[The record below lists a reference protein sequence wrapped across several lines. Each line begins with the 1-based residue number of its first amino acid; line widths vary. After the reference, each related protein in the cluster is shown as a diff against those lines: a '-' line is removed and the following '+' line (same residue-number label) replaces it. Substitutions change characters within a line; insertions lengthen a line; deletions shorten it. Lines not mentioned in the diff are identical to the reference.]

1 MQLQWVDIAIIAV
14 VTLSVLTG
22 LFRGFVK
29 ELVAL
34 CVWILA
40 IWLGFHYSQSLDPWL
55 QSYIQEQ
62 SARTA
67 VAFIIILFATLF
79 AGGVVNAILS
89 FVLKRAGLSGTD
101 RTLGMGF
108 GFLRGVFIVALIMVA
123 VKMTSLPYQHYAKD
137 SVLYVRFDP
146 VVALIYGHLP
156 EFIKQMKSVDK
167 TEPVIDTVPEQSAR
181 HELPIHLEDVVLT
194 DTDSTF

>member
-1 MQLQWVDIAIIAV
+1 MQLQWVDIAIVAIIG
-14 VTLSVLTG
+14 LSVLTG

-40 IWLGFHYSQSLDPWL
+40 IWLGFNYSPSLDPWL
-55 QSYIQEQ
+55 QTYIQEQ

-67 VAFIIILFATLF
+67 IAFIIILFATLF
-79 AGGVVNAILS
+79 VGGVINAILS
-89 FVLKRAGLSGTD
+89 FILKRAGLSGTD

-123 VKMTSLPYQHYAKD
+123 VKMTSLPYQQYSQESKLYA
-137 SVLYVRFDP
+137 RFDP
-146 VVALIYGHLP
+146 VVSLLYEHLP
-156 EFIKQMKSVDK
+156 EFIKQVKAVDK
-167 TEPVIDTVPEQSAR
+167 SENIIDTVATS
-181 HELPIHLEDVVLT
+181 
-194 DTDSTF
+194 

>member
-1 MQLQWVDIAIIAV
+1 MQLQWVDIGIISIIG
-14 VTLSVLTG
+14 LSVLTG

-40 IWLGFHYSQSLDPWL
+40 IWLGFNYSQSLDPWL
-55 QSYIQEQ
+55 QSYIEEQ

-67 VAFIIILFATLF
+67 IAFIIIMFATLLV
-79 AGGVVNAILS
+79 GGIINATLS
-89 FVLKRAGLSGTD
+89 FILKRAGLSGTD

-123 VKMTSLPYQHYAKD
+123 VKMTSLPYQEYSTKSQLYA
-137 SVLYVRFDP
+137 RFDP
-146 VVALIYGHLP
+146 VVALLYEHLP
-156 EFIKQMKSVDK
+156 EFIKQVKAVDK
-167 TEPVIDTVPEQSAR
+167 TENIIDTVP
-181 HELPIHLEDVVLT
+181 T
-194 DTDSTF
+194 T

>member
-1 MQLQWVDIAIIAV
+1 MQLQWVDLAIIAV
-14 VTLSVLTG
+14 VSLSVLTG

-40 IWLGFHYSQSLDPWL
+40 IWLGFKYSQNLDPWL
-55 QSYIQEQ
+55 KSYIQEQ

-79 AGGVVNAILS
+79 VGGVVNATLS
-89 FVLKRAGLSGTD
+89 FILRKAGLSGTD

-108 GFLRGVFIVALIMVA
+108 GFLRGVFIVALLMVA
-123 VKMTSLPYQHYAKD
+123 VKMTSLPYDQYSKD
-137 SVLYVRFDP
+137 SVLYARFDP
-146 VVALIYGHLP
+146 VVALLYTQLP
-156 EFIKQMKSVDK
+156 DVIKKIKTVDNN
-167 TEPVIDTVPEQSAR
+167 ESIIDTAPV
-181 HELPIHLEDVVLT
+181 T
-194 DTDSTF
+194 